1 MRRRFEDAIR
11 QVGGTARLPGGE
23 DTFPVS
29 IQPRSVSGDGKEK
42 TGTGFTG
49 DFTVYTV
56 CNAVTMLIE
65 GGDTLEYQNV
75 RYYVRNI
82 ETVGFRGEDV
92 YRRGV
97 LTREEEAGY

>member
-1 MRRRFEDAIR
+1 MKRRFEDAIR
-11 QVGGTARLPGGE
+11 QVGGAARLPGGE

-29 IQPRSVSGDGKEK
+29 IQPRSVSGDGKEE
-42 TGTGFTG
+42 TGTGFSS

-56 CNAVTMLIE
+56 CNDATMRIE
-65 GGDTLEYQNV
+65 AGDTLEYRNA

-82 ETVGFRGEDV
+82 ETVGFRGEDI
-92 YRRGV
+92 YRRGA